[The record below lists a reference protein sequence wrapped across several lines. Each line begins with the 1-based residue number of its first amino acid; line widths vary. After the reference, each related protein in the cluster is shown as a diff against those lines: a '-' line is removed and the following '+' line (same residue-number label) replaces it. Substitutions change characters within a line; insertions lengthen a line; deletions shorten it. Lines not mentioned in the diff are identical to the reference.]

1 MRDTE
6 VTKVKEDKPMKRKD
20 ITGNTFP
27 VKDQLKALGARWDAE
42 KKVWWID
49 RNAYSMRQWQD
60 ISSKIHKLGCRLS
73 S

>member
-6 VTKVKEDKPMKRKD
+6 VTKVKEDTAMKRIE
-20 ITGNTFP
+20 ITGNTFQ

-49 RNAYSMRQWQD
+49 QLAYSGKQWQE
-60 ISSKIHKLGCRLS
+60 ISSKVYRLGCRLS

>member
-1 MRDTE
+1 MSDTE
-6 VTKVKEDKPMKRKD
+6 VTKVKEDTAMKRIE
-20 ITGNTFP
+20 ITGNTFA

-49 RNAYSMRQWQD
+49 QLAYSGRQWQD
-60 ISSKIHKLGCRLS
+60 ISNKIYKLGCRLS